1 MLKTARSALVLA
13 ALATLP
19 VIGNA
24 QTCGGSAF
32 QTCASVS
39 ISKINMGSGITK
51 ITMTVTNNS
60 GLGGSY
66 GGTVFTTM
74 GVFALSNFT
83 YVSGS
88 LTVSGSG
95 SWVLGTSGLS
105 GAGITG
111 KVAGVQGAPP
121 PVQNGLLP
129 GQSVT
134 ITFQISGPT
143 FASVNTSDW
152 AIHGQGGPNGC
163 STKLVVT
170 NGTANNGPY
179 DSVNCGVD
187 GGTGTITSVTPEPGS
202 VALLATGLF
211 GLAGGLVRRRR
222 S

>member
-1 MLKTARSALVLA
+1 MQKAARTAVVLA
-13 ALATLP
+13 AMAMLP
-19 VIGNA
+19 AIGNA

-32 QTCASVS
+32 QTCASVA
-39 ISKINMGSGITK
+39 ISKLNLGGGVTQ
-51 ITMTVTNNS
+51 ITMSVTNNS
-60 GLGGSY
+60 GFGGTY
-66 GGTVFTTM
+66 NGTVFTTM
-74 GVFALSNFT
+74 GLFGLSNFT
-83 YVSGS
+83 YVPGS
-88 LTVSGSG
+88 LSVSGSG

-105 GAGITG
+105 GAGISG

-134 ITFQISGPT
+134 ITFNISGPA
-143 FASVNTSDW
+143 FASINTADW
-152 AIHGQGGPNGC
+152 AIHGQGGPNAC

-187 GGTGTITSVTPEPGS
+187 GGTGIISSVTPEPGS
-202 VALLATGLF
+202 VVLLTTGLF
-211 GLAGGLVRRRR
+211 GFAGGMVRRRR